1 MLVRKT
7 GHVGTCLGKYD
18 FGNTAVDSGRVI
30 KSIDDFL
37 LFVQQILD
45 VGIQFGDLS
54 ITQSAF
60 VGVRVRAVAL
70 PMARDLRAG
79 NRIRWPNGGRAI
91 KDLA

>member
-7 GHVGTCLGKYD
+7 GHVGTCLGNND

-54 ITQSAF
+54 GKESN
-60 VGVRVRAVAL
+60 VRQ
-70 PMARDLRAG
+70 
-79 NRIRWPNGGRAI
+79 
-91 KDLA
+91 